1 MTADMELHKRLAVHQ
16 KQCLSAETPL
26 LMRFMA
32 FFCALHP
39 LAWLWQ
45 SNYTLVASSQSMLLM
60 AHTLGSVMA
69 SALFFA
75 TSGQTVSSESPA
87 ECQLEDTWR
96 SVAFSMVVGLLSE
109 LISSVPVFFLLILTM
124 EGSVRRLGTH
134 STGQKRTI
142 EEAIAL
148 CIAVAYTSACSLYTA
163 TFIANVSPQDANK
176 WILSACAAVMTSQ
189 LTMPTAKALA
199 WAILTREIV
208 RHPDICREANRVLVA
223 EPDVAWGGGN
233 AVPSHPSVSVYDSL
247 EALGE
252 DTGDVLQRQ
261 LERLWPDKS
270 WVTLQRELHRLWPDK
285 ALVA

>member
-1 MTADMELHKRLAVHQ
+1 
-16 KQCLSAETPL
+16 
-26 LMRFMA
+26 
-32 FFCALHP
+32 
-39 LAWLWQ
+39 
-45 SNYTLVASSQSMLLM
+45 
-60 AHTLGSVMA
+60 
-69 SALFFA
+69 
-75 TSGQTVSSESPA
+75 
-87 ECQLEDTWR
+87 
-96 SVAFSMVVGLLSE
+96 
-109 LISSVPVFFLLILTM
+109 M

-223 EPDVAWGGGN
+223 EPDVDLGRRGSGHHHQQDEVSHIDAVD

-285 ALVA
+285 ALVAPA